1 MSTNMKLCSV
11 IVLKVWRSRLEIVD
25 ANFDCIDSL
34 SYLQECYRISE
45 SKHPAVTSVHT
56 HPEDSVDSVSHSTIA
71 STAAEHYRLGFQE
84 CLSETVHFLVE
95 VEGFFARDSL
105 CVQLINHLQQHCEK
119 ILATS
124 E

>member
-1 MSTNMKLCSV
+1 MVDTN
-11 IVLKVWRSRLEIVD
+11 
-25 ANFDCIDSL
+25 FGYIDNL
-34 SYLQECYRISE
+34 SYLREFDQISE

>member
-1 MSTNMKLCSV
+1 M
-11 IVLKVWRSRLEIVD
+11 
-25 ANFDCIDSL
+25 
-34 SYLQECYRISE
+34 
-45 SKHPAVTSVHT
+45 
-56 HPEDSVDSVSHSTIA
+56 HPEDSVDSVSHSTVA

-84 CLSETVHFLVE
+84 CLSETMHFLVE

-124 E
+124 ESESLKDNKNRCSFREKKREKG